1 MKAGVKATTKT
12 LAQQRRE
19 SDAAMNFYAASF
31 GKGPRFDLAPEPA
44 ATPARERKPQPGP
57 ESSVLAAVLKVLSI
71 HPSVAWVR
79 RMNTGA
85 FKISDGRNARFFRAG
100 FVGCSDVIGQMKD
113 GRFLAVECKSAVG
126 KLSEPQRNFIDTVRA
141 AGGVAGVARNVD
153 EALLIIKYGLMRSG
167 EVLPGASADP
177 VKAGQGACNARGFP
191 SGGPHAQPPITT
203 DEAPDTSCATVTRKP

>member
-1 MKAGVKATTKT
+1 MRASTKT
-12 LAQQRRE
+12 LRETRNESAKALNYYAQ
-19 SDAAMNFYAASF
+19 SF
-31 GKGPRFDLAPEPA
+31 GKGPVFDLEPAPEV
-44 ATPARERKPQPGP
+44 TPRAERKPQPGP
-57 ESSVLAAVLKVLSI
+57 ESSVLAAVLKVLAI
-71 HPSVAWVR
+71 HPAVAWVR

-85 FKISDGRNARFFRAG
+85 FKIGDGRNARFFRAG

-177 VKAGQGACNARGFP
+177 VKAGQGACNARGVP

-203 DEAPDTSCATVTRKP
+203 DAAPDTSCATVTRKP